1 MMQSILANWKTSA
14 AGALVI
20 VLGVAELA
28 GIHIPGFAMDPGAAF
43 TAGAGLLMAG
53 LIVFIRIATVLS
65 VHQSCRRPPSATLSM

>member
-20 VLGVAELA
+20 LLGVAELF

-43 TAGAGLLMAG
+43 AAGSGLLMAG
-53 LIVFIRIATVLS
+53 DAGSKVPTRDV
-65 VHQSCRRPPSATLSM
+65 PKPTL